1 MISPYDLTR
10 TVFVRLGEMTSF
22 DLFRKV
28 GDGFAW
34 QASREEIERIWVR
47 RRVKR
52 EEKDERTVREPGSTR
67 VGPFD
72 FVCDLARATSGLNRV
87 TVI

>member
-1 MISPYDLTR
+1 MISPHDLTR
-10 TVFVRLGEMTSF
+10 TVFVRLGQMTSF

-28 GDGFAW
+28 GDGFVW
-34 QASREEIERIWVR
+34 QASREEIEGIWVP
-47 RRVKR
+47 RRVNR
-52 EEKDERTVREPGSTR
+52 EEKDKRTVREPGSMR

-72 FVCDLARATSGLNRV
+72 FVCDLARAASGLNRV